1 MNANVA
7 TPSDANL
14 RIRIRGKKYELAFLD
29 SCSRWQLSP
38 LLGRKKKLKMDF
50 SSLSFHNVCLNRMRR
65 YILMEIS

>member
-14 RIRIRGKKYELAFLD
+14 RIRGKNMNLLSLIAVLD
-29 SCSRWQLSP
+29 GSCLHCWEE
-38 LLGRKKKLKMDF
+38 KKKLKMDF